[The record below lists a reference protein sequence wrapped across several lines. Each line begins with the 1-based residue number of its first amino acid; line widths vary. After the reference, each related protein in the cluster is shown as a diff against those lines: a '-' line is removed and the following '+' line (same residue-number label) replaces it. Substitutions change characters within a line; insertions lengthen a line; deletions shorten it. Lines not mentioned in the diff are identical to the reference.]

1 MVKFYVSR
9 IKNRKMTLDAV
20 PPKWQEQ
27 VRQELENQGLL
38 DVEDEVGKD
47 DE

>member
-9 IKNRKMTLDAV
+9 IKNRKMTLDDV
-20 PPKWQEQ
+20 PTKWREQ
-27 VRQELENQGLL
+27 VRQELKNQGLL